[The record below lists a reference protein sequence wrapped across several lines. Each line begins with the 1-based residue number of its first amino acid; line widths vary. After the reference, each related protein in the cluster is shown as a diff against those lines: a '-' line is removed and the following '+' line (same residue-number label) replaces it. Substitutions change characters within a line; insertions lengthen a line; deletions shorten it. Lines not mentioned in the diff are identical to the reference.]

1 MRIDAI
7 RPDPRVHFGHRLL
20 DHWPLLL
27 GLAIVVVPTLIGLA
41 QESWSTEAGMHG
53 PIVLAT
59 GIWLIAREKD
69 EIRALSRP
77 GSIPIFLAVALPSAA
92 LYMFGRAFGFLSLE
106 VPAMLGLVGSVAY
119 LYLGA
124 TVLRHLWFPILYLCF
139 LIPPPGWFMDWV
151 TAPLKTGISVAAVK
165 FLQPLGY
172 PIVREG
178 VMLYVAQ
185 YQLLVKDACAG
196 LNSLVSLT
204 AISLFYIYL
213 LHRASWRY
221 SLFLLV
227 WIIPVALLAN
237 FIRVVMLVLI
247 TYHFGDAMAQ
257 GFLHSTAGLLMFVT
271 ALAGIFLIDSLT
283 WPIRKRL
290 ARRNA

>member
-7 RPDPRVHFGHRLL
+7 KPDPRVHRWHVLL

-27 GLAIVVVPTLIGLA
+27 GLVGVVVPTLIRLA
-41 QESWSTEAGMHG
+41 QENWSTEAGMHG

-59 GIWLIAREKD
+59 GVWLIAREKD
-69 EIRALSRP
+69 EVKALSRQ
-77 GSIPIFLAVALPSAA
+77 GSVALFLAIAFPAA
-92 LYMFGRAFGFLSLE
+92 AVYVFGRAFGFLSLE
-106 VPAMLGLVGSVAY
+106 ATALLGMVGAIAY
-119 LYLGA
+119 YYLGSA
-124 TVLRHLWFPILYLCF
+124 VLRHLWFPIFYLCF

-151 TAPLKTGISVAAVK
+151 TAPLKTGISVAAVEA
-165 FLQPLGY
+165 LQPLGY

-204 AISLFYIYL
+204 AIGLFYIYL

-221 SLFLLV
+221 SLFLLC
-227 WIIPVALLAN
+227 WIIPVALVAN

-257 GFLHSTAGLLMFVT
+257 GFLHSTAGLLMFIT
-271 ALAGIFLIDSLT
+271 ALAGIFVIDSLSS
-283 WPIRKRL
+283 PIRKRL
-290 ARRNA
+290 ARRQA

>member
-1 MRIDAI
+1 
-7 RPDPRVHFGHRLL
+7 
-20 DHWPLLL
+20 
-27 GLAIVVVPTLIGLA
+27 
-41 QESWSTEAGMHG
+41 MHG

-69 EIRALSRP
+69 EIRALSRN
-77 GSIPIFLAVALPSAA
+77 GSIPLFLLVALPSFA

-106 VPAMLGLVGSVAY
+106 AAALIGLVGSVAY
-119 LYLGA
+119 LYVGA
-124 TVLRHLWFPILYLCF
+124 AALRHLWFPIFYLCF

-151 TAPLKTGISVAAVK
+151 TAPLKTGISVAAVE

-204 AISLFYIYL
+204 SIGLFYIYL

-221 SLFLLV
+221 SLFLLC

-237 FIRVVMLVLI
+237 FIRVVLLVLI

-257 GFLHSTAGLLMFVT
+257 GFLHSTAGWIMFIT
-271 ALAGIFLIDSLT
+271 ALAGIFLIDSLA
-283 WPIRKRL
+283 WPIRRRL
-290 ARRNA
+290 SRSPA

>member
-7 RPDPRVHFGHRLL
+7 TPDPRAHLAQRLTE
-20 DHWPLLL
+20 HWPLLV
-27 GLAIVVVPTLIGLA
+27 GLAAVIVPTLIRLA
-41 QESWSTEAGMHG
+41 QENWSTEAGMHG

-59 GIWLIAREKD
+59 GIWLIAREKN

-77 GSIPIFLAVALPSAA
+77 GSLPIFLAAAIPSFA
-92 LYMFGRAFGFLSLE
+92 LYIFGRAFGFLSLE
-106 VPAMLGLVGSVAY
+106 VAALLGLVGSAAY
-119 LYLGA
+119 YYLGA
-124 TVLRHLWFPILYLCF
+124 ATLRHLWFPILYLCF
-139 LIPPPGWFMDWV
+139 LIPPPGWFMDWI
-151 TAPLKTGISVAAVK
+151 TAPLKTGISVAAVEA
-165 FLQPLGY
+165 LQPLGY

-178 VMLYVAQ
+178 VMLHVAQ

-221 SLFLLV
+221 ALYLLC

-237 FIRVVMLVLI
+237 FIRVVVLVLI
-247 TYHFGDAMAQ
+247 TYHLGDAMAQ

-271 ALAGIFLIDSLT
+271 ALAGIFAIDGLS
-283 WPIRKRL
+283 WPLRKHL
-290 ARRNA
+290 ARRRS

>member
-7 RPDPRVHFGHRLL
+7 SPDPRIHFGHRLL
-20 DHWPLLL
+20 EHWPLLL
-27 GLAIVVVPTLIGLA
+27 GLIAVVVPTIIRLA
-41 QESWSTEAGMHG
+41 QENWSTEAGMHG

-59 GIWLIAREKD
+59 GIWLIAREKN
-69 EIRALSRP
+69 EIRALSRS
-77 GSIPIFLAVALPSAA
+77 GSTTLFLAAFIPAAA

-106 VPAMLGLVGSVAY
+106 VPAALGLIGSIAY
-119 LYLGA
+119 LYFGA
-124 TVLRHLWFPILYLCF
+124 AVLRHLWFPILYLCF
-139 LIPPPGWFMDWV
+139 LIPPPGWFMDWI

-165 FLQPLGY
+165 LLQPLGY

-196 LNSLVSLT
+196 LNSLISLT
-204 AISLFYIYL
+204 AIGLFYIYL

-221 SLFLLV
+221 SLFLLC
-227 WIIPVALLAN
+227 WILPVAVLAN
-237 FIRVVMLVLI
+237 FIRVIVLVLI
-247 TYHFGDAMAQ
+247 TYHLGDAMAQ

-271 ALAGIFLIDSLT
+271 ALAGIFVIDGLT
-283 WPIRKRL
+283 WPV
-290 ARRNA
+290 RRRFKGAKA

>member
-1 MRIDAI
+1 MRIDTITPA
-7 RPDPRVHFGHRLL
+7 PRAHFAHRLL
-20 DHWPLLL
+20 EHWPLLL
-27 GLAIVVVPTLIGLA
+27 GLAVVLIPTVIRLA
-41 QESWSTEAGMHG
+41 QQHWSTEAGMHG

-69 EIRALSRP
+69 EIIALSRR
-77 GSIPIFLAVALPSAA
+77 GSTALFLAAALPSLAV
-92 LYMFGRAFGFLSLE
+92 YVFGRAFGFLSLE
-106 VPAMLGLVGSVAY
+106 ATALLGLTGAIAY

-124 TVLRHLWFPILYLCF
+124 AVLKHLWFPILYLCF
-139 LIPPPGWFMDWV
+139 LIPLPGWFMDWV
-151 TAPLKTGISVAAVK
+151 TAPLKTGISVAAVEA
-165 FLQPLGY
+165 LQPLGY

-196 LNSLVSLT
+196 LNSLISLT
-204 AISLFYIYL
+204 SIGLFYIYL

-221 SLFLLV
+221 SLFLLC

-237 FIRVVMLVLI
+237 FIRVVVLVLI

-271 ALAGIFLIDSLT
+271 ALAGIFVIDGLS

-290 ARRNA
+290 ARRHA